1 MIKDHKLGVI
11 VPYKN
16 RPEQLKVFKKY
27 ISNYLYSNSI
37 HHEVIVVEQK
47 DDSPF
52 NRGLLLNWGCRKAE
66 WTGCDYVVFH
76 DIDMLPVD
84 VDYSYSDTPTH
95 LVENLEIPEEEDSL
109 FYDYFGGVTMFTLKD
124 IKKINGFSNNYIG
137 WGFEDDDLF
146 LRCQEK
152 GIKTDFL
159 EWGQRR
165 HAGIGLELNGK
176 DSYIAV
182 ENPIKLNRNFTIF
195 GSFTIDNMDCN
206 IDIEFD
212 EMNIFSFPGP
222 DIGLTYRSF
231 MNFNLQLWDQYLKPH
246 SIFTKKHPF
255 GSYNY
260 SVVFDIEGE
269 SKKIS
274 FYVNGNLVGEKILDS
289 ILELD
294 QKHKKLIYLG
304 VGDPTRNSKPNFFKG
319 LINNF
324 AIYNK
329 ALTPKD
335 IAEISNNTRYSL
347 LEYKSR
353 KNLILYYD
361 SKFIAGT
368 QFVDLVGQSN
378 SIIKNCKK
386 VYITEQKRKRI
397 PVPFRRPGRF
407 KAIPHSNNG
416 FDDTWND
423 WSSRTNQYKY
433 FKLIENKNTNLR
445 KDGIDK
451 YWGELVEEFSD
462 FNKHH
467 MYVTT

>member
-1 MIKDHKLGVI
+1 VI
-11 VPYKN
+11 VPYRN
-16 RPEQLKVFKKY
+16 RPEQLKVFKEY
-27 ISNYLYSNSI
+27 ISNYLYSKGI

-47 DDSPF
+47 DDTPF

-66 WTGCDYVVFH
+66 WTDCDYVVFH

-84 VDYSYSDTPTH
+84 VDYSYTDNPVH

-109 FYDYFGGVTMFTLKD
+109 FYDYFGGVTMFNLRD
-124 IKKINGFSNNYIG
+124 IKRVNGFSNNYIG

-152 GIKTDFL
+152 GVKTDFM

-182 ENPIKLNRNFTIF
+182 RNPIKSNRNFTLH
-195 GSFTIDNMDCN
+195 GSFTIDNMDVN
-206 IDIEFD
+206 IDAEFD
-212 EMNIFSFPGP
+212 EMSIFSFPGN
-222 DIGLTYRSF
+222 DISLSYRSF
-231 MNFNLQLWDQYLKPH
+231 MNFSFQIWDSYLNPF
-246 SIFTKKHPF
+246 SIYTKKYPF

-260 SVVFDIEGE
+260 CVVFDVEE
-269 SKKIS
+269 ENKKIS
-274 FYVNGNLVGEKILDS
+274 LYINGNLVGEKTLDS
-289 ILELD
+289 L
-294 QKHKKLIYLG
+294 HKINQNYLYLG
-304 VGDPTRNSKPNFFKG
+304 AGNPDRKDKPNFFKG
-319 LINNF
+319 IISNF

-335 IAEISNNTRYSL
+335 IAEISNNTRFSL
-347 LEYKSR
+347 LEYESR

-361 SKFIAGT
+361 SKFITDT
-368 QFVDLVGQSN
+368 QFVDLVGKSK

-386 VYITEQKRKRI
+386 VYITEQERKRI

-433 FKLIENKNTNLR
+433 FKLIENKKTNLR

>member
-11 VPYKN
+11 VPYRN
-16 RPEQLKVFKKY
+16 RPEQLKVFKEY
-27 ISNYLYSNSI
+27 ISNYLYSKGI

-47 DDSPF
+47 DDTPF

-66 WTGCDYVVFH
+66 WTDCDYVVFH

-84 VDYSYSDTPTH
+84 VDYSYTDNPVH

-109 FYDYFGGVTMFTLKD
+109 FYDYFGGVTMFNLRD
-124 IKKINGFSNNYIG
+124 IKRVNGFSNNYIG

-152 GIKTDFL
+152 GVKTDFM

-182 ENPIKLNRNFTIF
+182 RNPIKSNRNFTLH
-195 GSFTIDNMDCN
+195 GSFTIDNMDVN
-206 IDIEFD
+206 IDAEFD
-212 EMNIFSFPGP
+212 EMSIFSFPGN
-222 DIGLTYRSF
+222 DISLSYRSF
-231 MNFNLQLWDQYLKPH
+231 MNFSFQIWDSYLNPF
-246 SIFTKKHPF
+246 SIYTKKYPF

-260 SVVFDIEGE
+260 CVVFDVEE
-269 SKKIS
+269 ENKKIS
-274 FYVNGNLVGEKILDS
+274 LYINGSLVGEKTLDS
-289 ILELD
+289 L
-294 QKHKKLIYLG
+294 HKINQNYLYLG
-304 VGDPTRNSKPNFFKG
+304 AGNPDRKDKPNFFKG
-319 LINNF
+319 IISNF

-335 IAEISNNTRYSL
+335 IAEISNNTRFSL
-347 LEYKSR
+347 LEYESR

-361 SKFIAGT
+361 SKFITDT
-368 QFVDLVGQSN
+368 QFVDLVGKSK

-386 VYITEQKRKRI
+386 VYITEQERKRI

-433 FKLIENKNTNLR
+433 FKLIENKKTNLR

>member
-1 MIKDHKLGVI
+1 MIQDHKLGVI
-11 VPYKN
+11 VPYRN
-16 RPEQLKVFKKY
+16 RPEQLKVFKEY
-27 ISNYLYSNSI
+27 ISNYLYSKRI
-37 HHEVIVVEQK
+37 HHEVIIVEQQ

-76 DIDMLPVD
+76 DIDMLPID
-84 VDYSYSDTPTH
+84 VDYSYTDTPVH

-109 FYDYFGGVTMFTLKD
+109 FYDYFGGVTMFSLRD
-124 IKKINGFSNNYIG
+124 IKRVNGFSNNYIG

-152 GIKTDFL
+152 GVKTDFM

-176 DSYIAV
+176 DSYVAIR
-182 ENPIKLNRNFTIF
+182 NPIKSNRNFTLF
-195 GSFTIDNMDCN
+195 GSFTIDNMDVN
-206 IDIEFD
+206 IDTEFD
-212 EMNIFSFPGP
+212 EMSIFSFPGN
-222 DIGLTYRSF
+222 DISLSYRSF
-231 MNFNLQLWDQYLKPH
+231 MNFSFQVWDSYLNPF
-246 SIFTKKHPF
+246 SIYTKKYPF

-260 SVVFDIEGE
+260 CVVFDVEEE

-274 FYVNGNLVGEKILDS
+274 LFINGNLVGEKTLDS
-289 ILELD
+289 L
-294 QKHKKLIYLG
+294 HKINQNYLYLG
-304 VGDPTRNSKPNFFKG
+304 VGNPDRKEKPNFFKG
-319 LINNF
+319 ILSNF

-329 ALTPKD
+329 CLTSKE
-335 IAEISNNTRYSL
+335 IAEVSNNTRFSL
-347 LEYKSR
+347 LEYESR
-353 KNLILYYD
+353 KNLTLYYD
-361 SKFIAGT
+361 SKFITDT
-368 QFVDLVGQSN
+368 QFVDLVGKSK

-386 VYITEQKRKRI
+386 VYITEQERKKI

-416 FDDTWND
+416 FDETWSD

-433 FKLIENKNTNLR
+433 FKLIENKKTNLR

-451 YWGELVEEFSD
+451 YWGELVEESSD

>member
-11 VPYKN
+11 VPYRN
-16 RPEQLKVFKKY
+16 RPEQLKVFKEY
-27 ISNYLYSNSI
+27 ISNYLYSKGI

-47 DDSPF
+47 DDTPF

-66 WTGCDYVVFH
+66 WTDCDYVVFH

-84 VDYSYSDTPTH
+84 VDYSYTDNPVH

-109 FYDYFGGVTMFTLKD
+109 FYDYFGGVTMFNLRD
-124 IKKINGFSNNYIG
+124 IKRVNGFSNNYIG

-152 GIKTDFL
+152 GVKTDFM

-182 ENPIKLNRNFTIF
+182 RNPIKSNRNFTLH
-195 GSFTIDNMDCN
+195 GSFTIDNMDVN
-206 IDIEFD
+206 IDAEFD
-212 EMNIFSFPGP
+212 EMSIFSFPGN
-222 DIGLTYRSF
+222 DISLSYRSF
-231 MNFNLQLWDQYLKPH
+231 MNFSFQIWDSYLNPF
-246 SIFTKKHPF
+246 SIYTKKYPF

-260 SVVFDIEGE
+260 CVVFDVEE
-269 SKKIS
+269 ENKKIS
-274 FYVNGNLVGEKILDS
+274 LYINGNLVGEKTLDS
-289 ILELD
+289 L
-294 QKHKKLIYLG
+294 HKINQNYLYLG
-304 VGDPTRNSKPNFFKG
+304 AGNPDRKDKPNFFKG
-319 LINNF
+319 IISNF

-335 IAEISNNTRYSL
+335 IAEISNNTRFSL
-347 LEYKSR
+347 LEYESR

-361 SKFIAGT
+361 SKFITDT
-368 QFVDLVGQSN
+368 QFVDLVGKSK

-386 VYITEQKRKRI
+386 VYITEQERKRI

-433 FKLIENKNTNLR
+433 FKLIENKKTNLR